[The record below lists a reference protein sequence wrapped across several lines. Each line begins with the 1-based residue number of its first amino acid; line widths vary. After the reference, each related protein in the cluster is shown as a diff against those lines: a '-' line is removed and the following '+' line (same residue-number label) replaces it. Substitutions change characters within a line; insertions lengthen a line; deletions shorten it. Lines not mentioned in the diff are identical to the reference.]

1 MKPGNKSNSAKKV
14 ESEPFPT
21 ELKSVRKHPNTY
33 PLLELLIRGG
43 YSCQKMGYD
52 PFPIRFRFDFG
63 RTLHESP
70 PPWVKAG
77 CPGFARNQQKL
88 RRKTMGGSLVAG
100 LRPEQTLSMSE
111 STWLKAK
118 CWLGPAFAAKVYE
131 RGPSQINIGC
141 QAIAFFWLSATP
153 KAERP
158 PGPAVCTAEGRVVG
172 TRKLGA
178 LNQHCGRKLGGRPSA
193 GSHMELRRK
202 LFRG

>member
-141 QAIAFFWLSATP
+141 QAKAFNGLSATRKLSATP
-153 KAERP
+153 APGLRP
-158 PGPAVCTAEGRVVG
+158 
-172 TRKLGA
+172 
-178 LNQHCGRKLGGRPSA
+178 GGRRNQDGCCGGAKP
-193 GSHMELRRK
+193 HIDRR
-202 LFRG
+202 